1 MTDNNSL
8 LQPGETLG
16 PAAAPAQPDSTH
28 PLLQPGETLGDP
40 VPSGHPIGDVIG
52 KVSDVAGGVATGF
65 AKGAGQTV
73 SGISHI
79 LNKIPVVGETLAP
92 SAGMKAFDPMTETHG
107 TAEAV
112 GSGLEGLAE
121 FAAGDEA
128 LSVGQE
134 IPSPFILNN
143 NHQVIVSLPTETYRC
158 LMRYHKSSE
167 SIESYTS
174 NILIKLIDKRKKSEV
189 YLGLFEESS
198 CGNF

>member
-1 MTDNNSL
+1 MDIQDYIKLPYSRVL
-8 LQPGETLG
+8 IPEDVGYSGSILEFPGCYSCGDTADETLMNLDN
-16 PAAAPAQPDSTH
+16 AM
-28 PLLQPGETLGDP
+28 
-40 VPSGHPIGDVIG
+40 
-52 KVSDVAGGVATGF
+52 
-65 AKGAGQTV
+65 
-73 SGISHI
+73 
-79 LNKIPVVGETLAP
+79 LAWID
-92 SAGMKAFDPMTETHG
+92 A
-107 TAEAV
+107 
-112 GSGLEGLAE
+112 
-121 FAAGDEA
+121 A